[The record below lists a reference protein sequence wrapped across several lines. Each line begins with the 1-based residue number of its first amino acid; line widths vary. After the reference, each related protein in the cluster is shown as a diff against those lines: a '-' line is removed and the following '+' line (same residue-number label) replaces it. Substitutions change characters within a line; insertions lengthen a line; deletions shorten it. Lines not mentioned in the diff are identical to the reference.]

1 MAVIY
6 IDNLEVTLDA
16 PVAADAEV
24 LYPDASAAAQIAEG
38 MGFSPYTQPEVLGP
52 LFMRVPLFLAHG
64 EQRELVYATHVQ
76 YGAVHILRTSGLAFP
91 LGAVLRCAPPAETIA
106 AGHLLSREVFDGNVI
121 ASPGEQTVLVTEE
134 ANIQIKTW
142 MGPRFKGDDWPA
154 EIVIQ
159 AAGITGARNVTF
171 VKYVPSYAAWMG
183 QEVSLA
189 GAAAR
194 QSVLVIPADCRVAVL
209 TLRRPPPAARDFS
222 VQFML
227 TAQFFVA

>member
-6 IDNLEVTLDA
+6 IDAFEVTLSS
-16 PVAADAEV
+16 PVAADATA
-24 LYPDASAAAQIAEG
+24 LPLDTADAERIADA
-38 MGFSPYTQPEVLGP
+38 MGFSPYTAPEVLGP
-52 LFMRVPLFLAHG
+52 LFMRVPLFLASG
-64 EQRELVYATHVQ
+64 TQRELVYATHVQ
-76 YGAVHILRTSGLAFP
+76 SGAVHILRTSGLAFP
-91 LGAVLRCAPPAETIA
+91 VGAVLRCAPPAETIA

-121 ASPGEQTVLVTEE
+121 ASPGEQTVLVTKE
-134 ANIQIKTW
+134 ANIEIKTW

-159 AAGITGARNVTF
+159 AAGITGARNVSF
-171 VKYVPSYAAWMG
+171 VKYEPNYAAWMG
-183 QEVSLA
+183 QVVSLA

-222 VQFML
+222 VAFML